1 VDVRGWAG
9 PVVGDPVVVVGRAAG
24 VRAAGVRVVDIRVG
38 DIRAVVVTGAAVTV
52 TANAN

>member
-9 PVVGDPVVVVGRAAG
+9 PVVGDPVVVVG
-24 VRAAGVRVVDIRVG
+24 RAAGVRVVDIRVG

-52 TANAN
+52 TAKAN